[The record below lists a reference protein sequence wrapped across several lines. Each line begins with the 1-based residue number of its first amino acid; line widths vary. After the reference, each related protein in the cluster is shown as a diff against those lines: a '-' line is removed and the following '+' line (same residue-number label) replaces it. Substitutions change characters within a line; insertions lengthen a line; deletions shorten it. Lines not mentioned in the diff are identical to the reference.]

1 MCGICGVWGEN
12 AKANVAA
19 MVAAMHHRG
28 PDDNGVHE
36 DERATVG
43 MARLAIVDVS
53 NAGHQ
58 PMSGAGG
65 SVWIVYNGEI
75 YNFVEQRQA
84 LEALGHVF
92 KSGSD
97 TEVVLQL
104 YLRFGDALLERLRGM
119 FAIAILDKRGGRGRE
134 RLLLARDPLG
144 IKPLLYSGDAERLV
158 FASEMK
164 AILASGLVE
173 RKIDSTALHGL
184 LAQGSVAQPDT
195 IVEGVRMLMPGHKL
209 VIEGRQITVSEYWRL
224 SANRH
229 PDLADLDYAEQVRRL
244 RGVLEDSVRAHMVS
258 DVPVGAFLS
267 GGIDSTVLTALMAS
281 QSGARLRTFSVGYG
295 DEGASLDESDVAAR
309 NATFFGTEHTRVL
322 VTGEEVRDRM
332 MTVAAALDQPS
343 VDGVN
348 SYFVSGAA
356 AGSVKVAISGT
367 GGDES
372 FAGYGWFHR
381 MAALAPRLAGNRAA
395 LERLVSSAASWPF
408 KHLPGATAARTLS
421 RIRGRHDFLE
431 AFSREY
437 RIFGSYGAH
446 LLLSPDL
453 ALDLYGCQSDRARA
467 AMADQLPDADVIARV
482 SALVLRG
489 YAQNQLLRDIDAVS
503 MAHSLEV
510 RAPLLDTEVVDFALS
525 LPAHT
530 KLYGGARAD
539 AAYAQSGAKRI
550 LIDATRDLLPPD
562 LDKQQKRGFGMPY
575 GPWLKGPLRE
585 ILEDTLSR
593 QSVNTRGLFDPD
605 MVERTRLDFFKGKG
619 SWALPWLLMMIEL
632 WCRSVLDARHSQHSL
647 RYQ

>member
-1 MCGICGVWGEN
+1 
-12 AKANVAA
+12 
-19 MVAAMHHRG
+19 MHHRG

-53 NAGHQ
+53 DAGHQ
-58 PMSGAGG
+58 PMSAAEGG
-65 SVWIVYNGEI
+65 VWIVYNGET
-75 YNFVEQRQA
+75 YNFEEQRRA
-84 LEALGHVF
+84 LEAAGHVF
-92 KSGSD
+92 KSDSD

-104 YLRFGDALLERLRGM
+104 FLRFGDAFLERLRGM
-119 FAIAILDKRGGRGRE
+119 FAIAVLDKRGGPGRE

-144 IKPLLYSGDAERLV
+144 IKPLLYSGDADRLV

-173 RKIDSTALHGL
+173 RKINTTALHGL

-195 IVEGVRMLMPGHKL
+195 IVEGVRMLLPGHKL
-209 VIEGRQITVSEYWRL
+209 VIEGGRMTVSEYWRL

-229 PDLADLDYAEQVRRL
+229 PDLADLDYTEQVRRL
-244 RGVLEDSVRAHMVS
+244 RGVLEGSVRAHMVS

-295 DEGASLDESDVAAR
+295 DEGASLDETDVAAR
-309 NATFFGTEHTRVL
+309 SAAFFGTEHTRVL
-322 VTGEEVRDRM
+322 VTGAEVRDRM
-332 MTVAAALDQPS
+332 MAVAAALDQPS

-381 MAALAPRLAGNRAA
+381 MAALAPRLAGNRST
-395 LERLVSSAASWPF
+395 LERLVSNAATWPL
-408 KHLPGATAARTLS
+408 KHLPGATATRALS

-437 RIFGSYGAH
+437 RIFGSYGAR
-446 LLLSPDL
+446 LLLAPDL
-453 ALDLYGCQSDRARA
+453 LLDLHNCQSDRARA

-489 YAQNQLLRDIDAVS
+489 YTQNQLLRDIDAVS

-510 RAPLLDTEVVDFALS
+510 RVPLLDTEVVDFALS
-525 LPAHT
+525 LPAYT
-530 KLYGGARAD
+530 KLNGGARAD
-539 AAYAQSGAKRI
+539 TAYAQSGAKRI
-550 LIDATRDLLPPD
+550 LIDATRDLLPPG
-562 LDKQQKRGFGMPY
+562 LDKQQKKGFGMPY
-575 GPWLKGPLRE
+575 GPWMNGPLRE

-593 QSVNTRGLFDPD
+593 QSVSTRGLFDAD

-632 WCRSVLDARHSQHSL
+632 WCRGVLDAGHSQLSR

>member
-1 MCGICGVWGEN
+1 MCGICGIWAGN
-12 AKANVAA
+12 SRPNVTA
-19 MVAAMHHRG
+19 MVAAMRHRG

-36 DERATVG
+36 DERATLG

-58 PMSGAGG
+58 PMSGAEGG
-65 SVWIVYNGEI
+65 VWIVYNGET
-75 YNFVEQRQA
+75 YNFVEQRRE

-92 KSGSD
+92 NSDSD

-104 YLRFGDALLERLRGM
+104 YLRFGDAFLERLRGM
-119 FAIAILDKRGGRGRE
+119 FAVAILDKRRGRGCE

-144 IKPLLYSGDAERLV
+144 IKPLLYSGDADRLV
-158 FASEMK
+158 FASEIK
-164 AILASGLVE
+164 AMLASGLIE
-173 RKIDSTALHGL
+173 KKISAPALHGL
-184 LAQGSVAQPDT
+184 LAQGSVAQPAT
-195 IVEGVRMLMPGHKL
+195 IIDGVHMLLPGHKL
-209 VIEGRQITVSEYWRL
+209 VIEKGRMAITEYWRL
-224 SANRH
+224 AANRH
-229 PDLADLDYAEQVRRL
+229 AYLANLDYAEQVRRL
-244 RGVLEDSVRAHMVS
+244 RGVLEDSVRSHMVS

-281 QSGARLRTFSVGYG
+281 LSGTRLRTFSVGYG
-295 DEGASLDESDVAAR
+295 DEGVSIDETDVAAR
-309 NATFFGTEHTRVL
+309 SAAFFGTEHTRVL
-322 VTGEEVRDRM
+322 VTGADVRDRM
-332 MTVAAALDQPS
+332 TEVAAALDQPS

-348 SYFVSGAA
+348 SYFVSSAA

-381 MAALAPRLAGNRAA
+381 MAALSSRLAGNGAA
-395 LERLVSSAASWPF
+395 LERFISNAAMWPL
-408 KHLPGATAARTLS
+408 KRLPGDKAARAIS
-421 RIRGRHDFLE
+421 RLRGRHDFLE

-437 RIFGSYGAH
+437 RIFGSYAAH
-446 LLLSPDL
+446 RLLSPDL
-453 ALDLYGCQSDRARA
+453 ASRLSNIQSDSARA
-467 AMADQLPDADVIARV
+467 AMADNMPHADVIARV

-489 YAQNQLLRDIDAVS
+489 YTQNQLLRDIDAVS
-503 MAHSLEV
+503 MAHSLEIRV
-510 RAPLLDTEVVDFALS
+510 PLLDKEVVDFALS

-530 KLYGGARAD
+530 KLHGGASAD

-562 LDKQQKRGFGMPY
+562 IDKQQKKGFSMPY
-575 GPWLKGPLRE
+575 GPWLNGPLRE

-593 QSVNTRGLFDPD
+593 QSVSARGLFD
-605 MVERTRLDFFKGKG
+605 VNLAERTRSDFYKGKG
-619 SWALPWLLMMIEL
+619 SWALPWLLMMTEL
-632 WCRSVLDARHSQHSL
+632 WCRSVLDVAHSSFPQ